1 MRRQQTARARAHGG
15 EAMAG
20 AAAVSH
26 SDRNART
33 TRVLRGP
40 GPIPQKKASKQR
52 GGMAMT
58 PRLDFYGFSP
68 AAALSAAVC
77 LEPVGRWW
85 CSPIGNLFFC
95 VQDRRKTEGEGG
107 GGSSVDKCVQDS
119 LWRTLHFPQH
129 VQYRKRPAVP
139 GRNAGAR
146 CAYVPVSGTRH
157 HPALLSS

>member
-85 CSPIGNLFFC
+85 CSPIGSLFFC

-107 GGSSVDKCVQDS
+107 GGPMLTNVCGYLCGGPSIS
-119 LWRTLHFPQH
+119 LSMCSTGNDLRFLAGT
-129 VQYRKRPAVP
+129 P
-139 GRNAGAR
+139 GLGAHTSLSLGR
-146 CAYVPVSGTRH
+146 GTI
-157 HPALLSS
+157 PLC

>member
-15 EAMAG
+15 EAMA
-20 AAAVSH
+20 AAATVSH

-85 CSPIGNLFFC
+85 CSPIGNLFFLRAGPEE
-95 VQDRRKTEGEGG
+95 DGRGG
-107 GGSSVDKCVQDS
+107 REGGSSVDKCVQ
-119 LWRTLHFPQH
+119 
-129 VQYRKRPAVP
+129 
-139 GRNAGAR
+139 
-146 CAYVPVSGTRH
+146 
-157 HPALLSS
+157 